1 MLDRLYGQEQQ
12 SKDPGAEV
20 HRFYQ
25 GFSQAILALLSFI
38 EERFSK
44 YFDKGE
50 KVPDVYLALV
60 RQEVRQKLA
69 ALSKILQSKAA
80 DELIAGQLFQ
90 KLGAFVAPPKA
101 MTLAYREIMFYKELV
116 KELEDL
122 THWEKGSGMYSGLQQ
137 LLIYLNFND
146 KEFINEM
153 VNRMVAE
160 LQGMEDL
167 NEKIDRLL
175 LYSKAINQLQL
186 KPDSGLNARHPSVK
200 NQLGSWFAEELSYL
214 ERKLAGFQTVT
225 AAAPPDPKDIKN
237 KILCHL
243 PVDQLGIFFRASAD
257 LKLISAG
264 SQKALFEQIAPWL
277 ATPHRGSLSPDSMRS
292 KSYSPEKRDLEA
304 VKDILMQLFRQIG
317 KY

>member
-1 MLDRLYGQEQQ
+1 MGYKLEHLERLVMDTARGNPEERFSLSEADQRRILNEALEETEKIKILLVQEVFRFTKEKEIEVYIKNYQIALTHLLDRLYGQERQ
-12 SKDPGAEV
+12 SKDPGEEV

-25 GFSQAILALLSFI
+25 GFSHAILALLSFI

-60 RQEVRQKLA
+60 RHEVQQKLV
-69 ALSKILQSKAA
+69 ALSAILQAKTA
-80 DELIAGQLFQ
+80 DELIAGQIFQ
-90 KLGAFVAPPKA
+90 KLGAFVALPTA
-101 MTLAYREIMFYKELV
+101 TTLAYREIMFYKELV

-160 LQGMEDL
+160 LRGMEDL

-200 NQLGSWFAEELSYL
+200 NQLA
-214 ERKLAGFQTVT
+214 AGL
-225 AAAPPDPKDIKN
+225 PKNSFIWKGN
-237 KILCHL
+237 
-243 PVDQLGIFFRASAD
+243 
-257 LKLISAG
+257 
-264 SQKALFEQIAPWL
+264 W
-277 ATPHRGSLSPDSMRS
+277 RGSRPLLQLRCLIQKIS
-292 KSYSPEKRDLEA
+292 KTKSCA
-304 VKDILMQLFRQIG
+304 ICQ
-317 KY
+317 